1 MLTTKQKQLLKRAV
15 LYPSMVITE
24 MFVCFLL
31 PFLWLLLIMID
42 DLVLQGQELFTV
54 GFYAMPVLVFI
65 LLIILMVQGLYIQRA
80 TRKEDWMEMVKM
92 AKGKLEDPET
102 NMLLEKA
109 ANVGFLAASLM
120 TPEGFYA
127 GARMA
132 AEARLLKRMKA
143 IRNTAIQMCILF
155 REKVP
160 NRIPYMLA
168 LIFVPVIILV
178 GLYGFRYIDTI
189 QTNRADAQR
198 TADVVYHIEDVL
210 DTTCADTY
218 IQDPLAK
225 FDRIGYTITA
235 DLYDEDMITYESS
248 EIELSVNNEGQIQ
261 SVDYRLGVNVLD
273 TKENNLTR
281 MQQELDLLY
290 GLLMETKVEMT
301 SANYYVKPFFPQ
313 EIIDKFM
320 DHSYY
325 EDFTGEYLDSFS
337 VGFITEEEEN
347 YELYGETYFYFM
359 MEDD

>member
-1 MLTTKQKQLLKRAV
+1 MLTKKQKQLLRRAV

-24 MFVCFLL
+24 MFVCLLL

-42 DLVLQGQELFTV
+42 DLVLQGQKLFTV

-65 LLIILMVQGLYIQRA
+65 LLIILMGQGLYIQRA

-109 ANVGFLAASLM
+109 ANVGFLTASLM

-132 AEARLLKRMKA
+132 AEARLFRRMKS
-143 IRNTAIQMCILF
+143 IRNMAMQMCILF
-155 REKVP
+155 REKIP
-160 NRIPYMLA
+160 NRIPYILA
-168 LIFVPVIILV
+168 LVLVPAGIMLSV
-178 GLYGFRYIDTI
+178 YGVRYVDII

-198 TADVVYHIEDVL
+198 TAQVIYHIEDIFE
-210 DTTCADTY
+210 TTCADIY
-218 IQDPLAK
+218 AQDPLEK
-225 FDRIGYTITA
+225 FDRDGYTISA
-235 DLYDEDMITYESS
+235 DLYEEDMITYESS
-248 EIELSVNNEGQIQ
+248 GIELSVNNEGQIQ

-290 GLLMETKVEMT
+290 SLLMETKVEMT
-301 SANYYVKPFFPQ
+301 SPNYYVKPYFPQ

-320 DHSYY
+320 SHSYY
-325 EDFTGEYLDSFS
+325 EDFSGESLEAFHIGY
-337 VGFITEEEEN
+337 ITKEEEN
-347 YELYGETYFYFM
+347 YEPYGETYFYFS
-359 MEDD
+359 MED

>member
-1 MLTTKQKQLLKRAV
+1 MLTTKQKQLLRRAV

-42 DLVLQGQELFTV
+42 DLVLQGQKLFTV

-65 LLIILMVQGLYIQRA
+65 LLIILMGQGLYIQRA
-80 TRKEDWMEMVKM
+80 TRKEDWVEMVKM

-155 REKVP
+155 REKIP
-160 NRIPYMLA
+160 NRIPY
-168 LIFVPVIILV
+168 ILV
-178 GLYGFRYIDTI
+178 LVLVPAGIMLSLYGVRYVDII

-198 TADVVYHIEDVL
+198 TAQVIYHIEDIFE
-210 DTTCADTY
+210 TTCADIY
-218 IQDPLAK
+218 AQDPLEK
-225 FDRIGYTITA
+225 FDRDGYTISA
-235 DLYDEDMITYESS
+235 DLYEEDMITYESS

-290 GLLMETKVEMT
+290 SLLMETKVEMT
-301 SANYYVKPFFPQ
+301 SPNYYVKPYFPQ

-320 DHSYY
+320 SHSYY
-325 EDFTGEYLDSFS
+325 EDFSGGSLETFHIGY
-337 VGFITEEEEN
+337 ITQEEEN
-347 YELYGETYFYFM
+347 YEPYGETYFYFS
-359 MEDD
+359 MED

>member
-1 MLTTKQKQLLKRAV
+1 MLTTKQKQLLRRAV

-65 LLIILMVQGLYIQRA
+65 LLIILMGQGLYIQRA
-80 TRKEDWMEMVKM
+80 TRKEYWMEMVKM

-109 ANVGFLAASLM
+109 ANVGFLTASLM

-127 GARMA
+127 GTRMV

-155 REKVP
+155 REKIP
-160 NRIPYMLA
+160 NRIPY
-168 LIFVPVIILV
+168 ILV
-178 GLYGFRYIDTI
+178 LVLVPAGIMLSLYGVRYVDII

-198 TADVVYHIEDVL
+198 TAQVIYHIEDIFE
-210 DTTCADTY
+210 TTCADIY
-218 IQDPLAK
+218 AQDPLEK
-225 FDRIGYTITA
+225 FDRDGYTISA
-235 DLYDEDMITYESS
+235 DLYEEDMITYESS

-290 GLLMETKVEMT
+290 SLLMETKVEMT
-301 SANYYVKPFFPQ
+301 SPNYYVKPYFPQ

-320 DHSYY
+320 SHSYY
-325 EDFTGEYLDSFS
+325 EDFSGESLEAFHIGY
-337 VGFITEEEEN
+337 ITQEEEN
-347 YELYGETYFYFM
+347 YEPYGETYFYFS
-359 MEDD
+359 MED